1 MSKIKLA
8 TEKRRI
14 QVAQAALEL
23 IAAQGMKGFNLTR
36 LAHRVGL
43 APSAIY
49 HHFKGKDDILDA
61 VLDLLQDRLQGNLRS
76 AREATRD
83 PIAQLRRL
91 LTAHAQLVLG
101 YSALPRIL
109 FSEEVYGGSAPRK
122 ARLNEIILNYLQG
135 VAAIVRDGQAAGVVR
150 RELDPDTLSVM
161 FLGLLQPTAILWHLS
176 DGSFDATGQVE
187 RAWPIFLDAI
197 RVRAD
202 NGKP

>member
-1 MSKIKLA
+1 MSRIKLA
-8 TEKRRI
+8 TEKRRS

-76 AREATRD
+76 VREATRD
-83 PIAQLRRL
+83 PIEQLREL
-91 LTAHAQLVLG
+91 LTAHAHLVLG

-109 FSEEVYGGSAPRK
+109 FSEEIYGGSAPRK
-122 ARLNEIILNYLQG
+122 ARLNGIILDYLQG
-135 VAAIVRDGQAAGVVR
+135 VAAIVRDGQKSGVVR

-176 DGSFDATGQVE
+176 DARFDATGQVE